1 MFTLEMIAIIVGIIL
16 FALWFWFVIA
26 VDQRH
31 DLPTLQKVA
40 KWGNAIII
48 VVMFIIICKY
58 DLWC

>member
-1 MFTLEMIAIIVGIIL
+1 MFTSEMIAIIAGII
-16 FALWFWFVIA
+16 FFSLWFWFTLA

-31 DLPTLQKVA
+31 DLPTLQKIA
-40 KWGNAIII
+40 KWGNVILI

>member
-1 MFTLEMIAIIVGIIL
+1 MFTSEMIAIIAGII
-16 FALWFWFVIA
+16 FFSLWFWFTLV

-31 DLPTLQKVA
+31 DLPTLQKIA
-40 KWGNAIII
+40 KWGNIILI